1 MIKISEYFPKPNS
14 VGIRVKV
21 DLDLFVYATKTD
33 LQNAA
38 GVDASSFAKQ
48 TDLANLKSDVD
59 ILDIGKLKNLPTN
72 FRNLKSK
79 VDKLDVDTS
88 VLIPVDSSEVVNHLM
103 Y

>member
-38 GVDASSFAKQ
+38 GVDASSFAK
-48 TDLANLKSDVD
+48 
-59 ILDIGKLKNLPTN
+59 
-72 FRNLKSK
+72 
-79 VDKLDVDTS
+79 
-88 VLIPVDSSEVVNHLM
+88 
-103 Y
+103 